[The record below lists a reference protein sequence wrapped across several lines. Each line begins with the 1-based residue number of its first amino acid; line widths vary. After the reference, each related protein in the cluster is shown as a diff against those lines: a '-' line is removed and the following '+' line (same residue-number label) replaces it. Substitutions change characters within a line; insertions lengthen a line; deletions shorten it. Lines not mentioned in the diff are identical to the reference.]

1 MKLVI
6 LGPKFN
12 LFNKAYCM
20 KTSLLILLVLNF
32 TAISCGK
39 KSEIA
44 PPMFAT
50 ANSVIKTD
58 SKIIDKTEIN
68 ERNCIEEKLAKELD
82 SGESIVRMV
91 INSDIDFCNGVRVRL
106 KSYLFSSK
114 KYKVYGF
121 VRSNSGHET
130 CVQESDN
137 YTHKRVMMKTVGDEG
152 VLVGENIKI
161 LLGGHEFDSDNKL
174 KPSEHKLARFVRF
187 DWGTY
192 HGEMGIVE
200 KDRLR
205 CWAIQ

>member
-1 MKLVI
+1 
-6 LGPKFN
+6 
-12 LFNKAYCM
+12 
-20 KTSLLILLVLNF
+20 
-32 TAISCGK
+32 
-39 KSEIA
+39 
-44 PPMFAT
+44 MFAT
-50 ANSVIKTD
+50 GNTLTKKET
-58 SKIIDKTEIN
+58 SKLEAPEIN

-82 SGESIVRMV
+82 SGESIVKMV

-114 KYKVYGF
+114 KYKVFGF
-121 VRSNSGHET
+121 VRSNSGAET
-130 CVQESDN
+130 CLVESDN
-137 YTHKRVMMKTVGDEG
+137 YTHKRVMMKSVGDEG

-187 DWGTY
+187 EWGTY